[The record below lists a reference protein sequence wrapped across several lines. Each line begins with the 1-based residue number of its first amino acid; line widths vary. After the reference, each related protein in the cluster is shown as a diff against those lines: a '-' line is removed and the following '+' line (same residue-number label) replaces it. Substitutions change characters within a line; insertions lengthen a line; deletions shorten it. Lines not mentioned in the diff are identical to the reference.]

1 MQCGGRMPIMTA
13 SRPSSLSTQAS
24 AKSVGR
30 ASMQPYPLYDYA
42 IYMLRWCTLFC
53 FIPLLLA
60 QNDDVRAVLT
70 HSEEAWNRG
79 DLPAFASYYD
89 DSPETTFVGR
99 EVVRGGVQA
108 ILGRYRKAYPTRE
121 AMGTLSFSN
130 VDVRMLAPD
139 LALATGE
146 FHLERTAAG
155 GGNASGRYTLILR
168 KRPSGWKIIHDH
180 TSS

>member
-1 MQCGGRMPIMTA
+1 MRTGTA
-13 SRPSSLSTQAS
+13 R
-24 AKSVGR
+24 KVR
-30 ASMQPYPLYDYA
+30 APRYPFD
-42 IYMLRWCTLFC
+42 MLRWCLILC
-53 FIPLLLA
+53 CSPLLLA
-60 QNDDVRAVLT
+60 QSDDVRAVLT

-79 DLPAFASYYD
+79 DLAAFASYYD
-89 DSPETTFVGR
+89 DSPDTTFVGR

-108 ILGRYRKAYPTRE
+108 ILARYRKAYPTRE

-130 VDVRMLAPD
+130 VGERTLAPD
-139 LALATGE
+139 LVLVTGE

-168 KRPSGWKIIHDH
+168 KTAGGWKIIHDH

>member
-1 MQCGGRMPIMTA
+1 MF
-13 SRPSSLSTQAS
+13 
-24 AKSVGR
+24 
-30 ASMQPYPLYDYA
+30 
-42 IYMLRWCTLFC
+42 RWCTLFC
-53 FIPLLLA
+53 LLPLLLA
-60 QNDDVRAVLT
+60 QSDDVRAVLT

-79 DLPAFASYYD
+79 DLAAFASYYD

-130 VDVRMLAPD
+130 VDVRVLAPD
-139 LALATGE
+139 LALVTGE
-146 FHLERTAAG
+146 FQLERTAAG
-155 GGNASGRYTLILR
+155 GGNAAGRYTLILR
-168 KRPSGWKIIHDH
+168 KTPSGWKIIHDH